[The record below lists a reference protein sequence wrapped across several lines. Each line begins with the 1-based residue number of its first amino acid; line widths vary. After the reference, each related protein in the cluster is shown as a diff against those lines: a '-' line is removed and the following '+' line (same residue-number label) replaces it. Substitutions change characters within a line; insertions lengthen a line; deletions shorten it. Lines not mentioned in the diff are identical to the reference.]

1 MRDLIGQIREALQNP
16 RLYYLTLFASL
27 ALPDICGAIS
37 SENGEANREKYI
49 DWYNSYVA
57 HTCHFLTGED
67 CYRFRCSLLHQ
78 GSSQHSKS
86 TYTRIIF
93 VEPSA
98 TTNIFHCNVLND
110 ALNLDVRIFCSD
122 MVQGVEDWL
131 QQHEN
136 TELYQKNY
144 NRFIRR
150 YSNGLRPYFLGVPVI
165 S

>member
-37 SENGEANREKYI
+37 SDNGEASGQKYI
-49 DWYNSYVA
+49 DWYNKYVA
-57 HTCHFLTGED
+57 DSCPFLTGED

-78 GSSQHSKS
+78 GSTQHPKGKYS
-86 TYTRIIF
+86 RIVF

-98 TTNIFHCNVLND
+98 TTNVFHCNILND
-110 ALNLDVRIFCSD
+110 ALNLDVRVFCTD
-122 MVQGVEDWL
+122 MIQGVENWL
-131 QQHEN
+131 QENEN
-136 TELYQKNY
+136 TELYKKNY

-150 YSNGLRPYFLGVPVI
+150 YPNGLRPYIGGVPVI